1 MRYSGSASCAQ
12 SVVNTEGPAA
22 VVAAATAAT
31 TAATAATAAAAVSV
45 VQGAAPQLSAISRQ
59 LLCQA
64 SEQPQLPQL
73 HGRLTQYG
81 HGAVHLVEL
90 RLAQLA
96 VVHVQAAA
104 QHLAEAGVR

>member
-1 MRYSGSASCAQ
+1 
-12 SVVNTEGPAA
+12 

-31 TAATAATAAAAVSV
+31 AAIAAAAAAVSV

-64 SEQPQLPQL
+64 SEQSQLPQL

-81 HGAVHLVEL
+81 HGAVHLIEL